1 MSIGSILLGLALA
14 VLVVPFV
21 AEPLIKNRQRQKA
34 APENSQNDSPDTA
47 KQSVLAALRDLD
59 FDFRIGKVAEEDYT
73 PLRQQLMAEAAQA
86 VQTADA
92 TRGDLD
98 DEIEAAVRMA
108 RVSRRKSSECPEC
121 HASVR
126 DDDRFCPKCG
136 AALMAACPQC
146 KTAVQ
151 ASDKFCPHCGA
162 RVKQEAVAVS

>member
-1 MSIGSILLGLALA
+1 MPIGSILLGIALA
-14 VLVVPFV
+14 VLVAPFV
-21 AEPLIKNRQRQKA
+21 AAPFVKRPRRKEPAQEQRRSALQA
-34 APENSQNDSPDTA
+34 RSDA
-47 KQSVLAALRDLD
+47 LLALRDLD
-59 FDFRIGKVAEEDYT
+59 FDFRTGKVAEEDYT

-98 DEIEAAVRMA
+98 DEIEAAVRLA

-136 AALMAACPQC
+136 AAFTAVCPQC
-146 KTAVQ
+146 KAAVQ

-162 RVKQEAVAVS
+162 RLKQEAAAVS